1 MDQEVI
7 ISALLQQSCDSAKS
21 LLLMQQTLAQF
32 DVDLSHDP
40 QFTPFLTSLQA
51 AFPMSASSEAITLA
65 PTGSSN
71 AQGDH
76 IFHKLQCAVRDG
88 TAREKYPVG
97 KEIPDQWTDVTKD
110 KTFAMPWRIVDYRD
124 VLLAN
129 GEKRLAAILLR
140 IYASLIK
147 IKFNEY
153 YTNIYDGSNV
163 ERFLQNDYRDGC
175 TPELLDAIVKI
186 QLPGRGCAL
195 RPATLFIP
203 RAEELHIAMSQD
215 STPNIDQ
222 MAWEYFR
229 DTPTEYTTPCQKRIF
244 RDTNGVPQVCWT
256 RSGLNLFHL
265 IWTIDTNGAAE
276 YRNVSDGS
284 SCALVACAIA

>member
-32 DVDLSHDP
+32 DVDLSHNS
-40 QFTPFLTSLQA
+40 QFAPFLTSLQA
-51 AFPMSASSEAITLA
+51 AFSMSASSEAITLA
-65 PTGSSN
+65 PTDSSN
-71 AQGDH
+71 TQDDH

-140 IYASLIK
+140 IYASPIK

-153 YTNIYDGSNV
+153 YTNIYDGSNI

-175 TPELLDAIVKI
+175 TPELLDAIAEI
-186 QLPGRGCAL
+186 QLPGCV

-203 RAEELHIAMSQD
+203 RAEELHIATRQD
-215 STPNIDQ
+215 FILDIDQ
-222 MAWEYFR
+222 TAWEYFR
-229 DTPTEYTTPCQKRIF
+229 DTPYAFSAQCQKRVF
-244 RDTNGVPQVCWT
+244 RDANGISQVCWT
-256 RSGLNLFHL
+256 RSKLNLPHL
-265 IWTIDTNGAAE
+265 VWTINTYGSAE
-276 YRNVSDGS
+276 HRNVSDKP

>member
-21 LLLMQQTLAQF
+21 LLLMQQALAQF
-32 DVDLSHDP
+32 DVDLSHNS
-40 QFTPFLTSLQA
+40 QFAPFLTSLQA
-51 AFPMSASSEAITLA
+51 AFLMSASSEAITLA
-65 PTGSSN
+65 PTDSSN
-71 AQGDH
+71 AQDDH

-124 VLLAN
+124 ALLAN

-140 IYASLIK
+140 IYASPIK

-153 YTNIYDGSNV
+153 YTNIYDGSNI

-175 TPELLDAIVKI
+175 TPELLDAIAEI
-186 QLPGRGCAL
+186 QLPGCV

-203 RAEELHIAMSQD
+203 RAEELHIATRQD
-215 STPNIDQ
+215 SVLNIDQ
-222 MAWEYFR
+222 TAWEYFR

-256 RSGLNLFHL
+256 RSKLNLPHL
-265 IWTIDTNGAAE
+265 VWTINTHGSAE
-276 YRNVSDGS
+276 YRNVSDKP
-284 SCALVACAIA
+284 SCALVACAIV